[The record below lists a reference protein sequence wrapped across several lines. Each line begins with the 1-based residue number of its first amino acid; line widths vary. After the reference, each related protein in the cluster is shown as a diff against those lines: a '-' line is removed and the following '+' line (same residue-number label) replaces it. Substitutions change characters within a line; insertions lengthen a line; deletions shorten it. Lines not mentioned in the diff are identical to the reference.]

1 MKHIT
6 IKDVAKKLN
15 LSISTI
21 SRAFNDK
28 YDIHPNTKELILKTA
43 NEMGYSPNPIAQRL
57 TLNKSYVIGVIVP
70 EFINDFFP
78 KAIKGMQRVMKE
90 AGYQMLIM
98 SSNEQVKEEL
108 ENVKILE
115 RNMVDGI
122 IISLTQ
128 ATRDITYYQKVIKNI
143 PMVQFNRVSQKLET
157 PKVIFDDYSWSIAVT
172 EHLISQGY
180 KNIYHFSGPENLI
193 ITQNR
198 KKGFIDALKN
208 HKICYSTKNIIE
220 TGIFIEDGR
229 RIMHELLEKKIE
241 LPDAIFCFND
251 PLAIGAIEE
260 LKDNGFKVP
269 KDIAFVGFT
278 ESLIA
283 MHMSPTLTSVEQPT
297 EEIGETAA
305 RLLLKQIKDNI
316 PTMPQTIILNGKI
329 NVRESSLKI

>member
-43 NEMGYSPNPIAQRL
+43 NEMGYSPNPMAQRL

-78 KAIKGMQRVMKE
+78 KAIKGMQRVIKE

-128 ATRDITYYQKVIKNI
+128 ETRDITYYQKVIENI

-157 PKVIFDDYSWSIAVT
+157 PKVIFDDYSWSMFVT

-198 KKGFIDALKN
+198 KKGFIDALKK
-208 HKICYSTKNIIE
+208 HKICHSTKNIIE